1 MKKAALIG
9 THGIRKSTHCHGLI
23 HYLKQRKINA
33 ELLGEVARNSPFP
46 INEETT
52 ESSQRWILYNQL
64 SKELEYE
71 LHNQDILICD
81 RASLDNYSYF
91 VEAFGKKDDL
101 DILVKNHM
109 NSYDAIIRIPLNNGK
124 IDDDGVRSTSL
135 DFQRRIDNRVVELLD
150 EFNINYTDFESIEQI
165 GEYISDK
172 CGYSQ
177 RA

>member
-1 MKKAALIG
+1 MNKATLIG

-33 ELLGEVARNSPFP
+33 ELLGEVARKSPFP

-71 LHNQDILICD
+71 LYNPDILICD

-91 VEAFGKKDDL
+91 VEAFGRKDDL

-109 NSYDAIIRIPLNNGK
+109 NSYDAIIRLPLNNEK
-124 IDDDGVRSTSL
+124 IDADGVRSTNL

-150 EFNINYTDFESIEQI
+150 EFNISYTNFESIGQI
-165 GEYISDK
+165 GEYISNK
-172 CGYSQ
+172 CDYPQ
-177 RA
+177 RV